1 MAMVIKDQLD
11 EIELLMKMNKNAMVV
26 QECCSV
32 FEVLLKKVYGQAL
45 VELPYAERERL
56 NEAERKIGKGVKGY
70 TEFGFGQ
77 LVGLFSECDLVS
89 CWAKATNKE
98 LGLIKSISLNPIVD
112 MRNRIVHNS
121 DTRITKSEAQ
131 LVYACLKNWLAF
143 LGYSN
148 IEENVAEAFQV
159 KTVPEKK
166 AVQAQ
171 YQAHVRNRESSTYT
185 FSKKSE
191 QVRLGKAVDDY
202 RNIDRRA
209 VDFVLSNLEKKE
221 HLTVLDVGCANGK
234 ILESRFANREI
245 FDRAVGIDYN
255 EEVIAKKQAEGS
267 DFYHYYC
274 MDLEA
279 PDFEEMLDAMMEA
292 EGIPKFDIIFSSLVI
307 HHLKNP
313 NKLLRILS
321 RRLRKDGAIILRG
334 AEDGSKL
341 AYDDKGLVSEIIT
354 RSAAVKGM
362 SDRFHGRK
370 FYSQLYRCGFRK
382 IHMLYEE
389 RDTVGKD
396 FDERL
401 DMFQLSFSYRKDYF
415 ERQLASDPDNEQYQ
429 ADYEWIQEALSDLE
443 ELFVM
448 PDFYYME
455 LVPVAIGFK

>member
-1 MAMVIKDQLD
+1 MVIKDQLE
-11 EIELLMKMNKNAMVV
+11 EIEFLLKLNRNAAAI

-32 FEVLLKKVYGQAL
+32 FEVILKKVYGQAL
-45 VELPYAERERL
+45 VELPYAEREKL
-56 NEAERKIGKGVKGY
+56 YQAERKIGGGTKGY

-77 LVGLFSECDLVS
+77 LVGLFSECNLLAS
-89 CWAKATNKE
+89 WAKVTGKE

-112 MRNRIVHNS
+112 LRNRIVHNNAVAIS
-121 DTRITKSEAQ
+121 RDQAQ

-143 LGYSN
+143 LGYAG

-159 KTVPEKK
+159 KPVREKQE
-166 AVQAQ
+166 VQTQ
-171 YQAHVRNRESSTYT
+171 YQEHVKKRQSSTYT

-191 QVRLGKAVDDY
+191 QVRLGKAVDIY
-202 RNIDRRA
+202 REIDRRA
-209 VDFVLSNLEKKE
+209 IEFALANMEKKE
-221 HLTVLDVGCANGK
+221 GLTVLDVGCANGK
-234 ILESRFANREI
+234 ILESRFANRDI
-245 FDRAVGIDYN
+245 YGKAVGIDYN
-255 EEVIAKKQAEGS
+255 EEVIRRKQEEDS

-279 PDFEEMLDAMMEA
+279 EDLGDRLDEMMNREEIE
-292 EGIPKFDIIFSSLVI
+292 KFDIIFSSLVI

-313 NKLLRILS
+313 NRLLRILS
-321 RRLRKDGAIILRG
+321 KKLKKNGAIILRG

-341 AYDDKGLVSEIIT
+341 AYDDNGLVSEIIR

-370 FYSQLYRCGFRK
+370 FYSQLYRCGFRR

-396 FDERL
+396 FDECL

-415 ERQLASDPDNEQYQ
+415 ERQLAMDPENLQYQ
-429 ADYEWIQEALSDLE
+429 EDYRWICEALSDLE

-448 PDFYYME
+448 PDFYYLEM
-455 LVPVAIGFK
+455 VPAAIGFK